1 MKGNTMTITQSQT
14 ITIDGVDFD
23 ATLWF
28 DESDMTVDI
37 EARAYV
43 QSRYLAY
50 PGSSLVPVDANV
62 YTVPISE
69 WDIHFEP
76 IARRL
81 MATA

>member
-1 MKGNTMTITQSQT
+1 MTIVQTQT
-14 ITIDGVDFD
+14 IFVDLVPFE

-43 QSRYLAY
+43 QSRYLSY
-50 PGSSLVPVDANV
+50 LGSSLVPVDANV

-69 WDIHFEP
+69 WETHFEP
-76 IARRL
+76 VARRL